1 MLKQMREQT
10 PIKNLIASSRTEE
23 YLVDYKKN
31 PASVDLYYL
40 GVKYGSLKTV
50 TDDLTEFLS
59 LVDVAF
65 LKYDYKWAKLFETTQ
80 LEYNP
85 LWNVDATIVE
95 THDID
100 KRHIEDTVG
109 GADVTTENGAA
120 PYDSET
126 YHKANKS
133 HTTSLEH
140 TDEHDEDGY
149 LDTIT
154 TTRSGNIG
162 VTTAAQLIE
171 GERKVADM
179 SFLNILMT
187 DIINVLTFPM
197 FGGD

>member
-1 MLKQMREQT
+1 MLKQMRAQT
-10 PIKNLIASSRTEE
+10 PKKTLIPSSRTEE
-23 YLVDYKKN
+23 YLTDYLSN
-31 PASVDLYYL
+31 AETVDLYYL
-40 GVKYGSLKTV
+40 GTKYKNLVTI
-50 TDDLTEFLS
+50 TDDMDEFLA

-65 LKYDYKWAKLFETTQ
+65 LKYDYKWSKLFETTQ
-80 LEYNP
+80 LKYNP

-100 KRHIEDTVG
+100 KRHTEDTIG

-154 TTRSGNIG
+154 TTRHGNIG

-171 GERKVADM
+171 GERKIADM

-187 DIINVLTFPM
+187 DIINVLTYPV
-197 FGGD
+197 FGGE